1 MLTLIHIGNSSG
13 EVYSFKIDGSILARW
28 LTNGGG
34 SLMGWLAYLNLTQT
48 WRAKHQLCEETLQN
62 ADHETTTQYNCL
74 VSSTIWLAKTPGVI
88 FDCDDILI

>member
-34 SLMGWLAYLNLTQT
+34 SLMGWLAYLIYVFT
-48 WRAKHQLCEETLQN
+48 
-62 ADHETTTQYNCL
+62 
-74 VSSTIWLAKTPGVI
+74 SG
-88 FDCDDILI
+88 